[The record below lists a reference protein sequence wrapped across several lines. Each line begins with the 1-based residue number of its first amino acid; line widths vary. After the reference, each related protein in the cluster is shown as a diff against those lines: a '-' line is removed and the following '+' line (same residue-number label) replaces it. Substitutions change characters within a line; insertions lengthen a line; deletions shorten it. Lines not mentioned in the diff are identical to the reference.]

1 MRKFP
6 PSEEQYQALFG
17 RNVNV
22 EKRVVQTL
30 TLNCACTNQK

>member
-6 PSEEQYQALFG
+6 LGEEQYQSLFG

-22 EKRVVQTL
+22 EKWVVQTL
-30 TLNCACTNQK
+30 TLNCACTIQK